1 MAIDE
6 RLIDQ
11 SYSSFEQRI
20 KWPVRIILGVIAFW
34 VATYFGSGWMHV
46 RDNATWQLTNDPV
59 VGRTVE
65 HVVDISMSKSKDT
78 PMTKCANEEEC
89 KQFRRYVFKLIGDGI
104 RGKNTM
110 LVAADYNKLTEKL
123 THRVYCEENGTMIY
137 KEFYE
142 DASHCR

>member
-34 VATYFGSGWMHV
+34 VATYFGSNWMHV

-65 HVVDISMSKSKDT
+65 HVVDISMSKSKDS
-78 PMTKCANEEEC
+78 PMTKCTNEDEC

-104 RGKNTM
+104 HGKNTM

-142 DASHCR
+142 DSSHCR

>member
-20 KWPVRIILGVIAFW
+20 KWPVRIVLGVIAFW
-34 VATYFGSGWMHV
+34 TATYFGANWMSV
-46 RDNATWQLTNDPV
+46 RDKATWELSNDQI

-65 HVVDISMSKSKDT
+65 HVIDISMSKSKDA
-78 PMTKCANEEEC
+78 PMTKCKDEEC
-89 KQFRRYVFKLIGDGI
+89 KQFRRYLFKLIGDGV

-110 LVAADYNKLTEKL
+110 YVAADYNKITEKL
-123 THRVYCEENGTMIY
+123 THRVYCEENGTVIH

-142 DASHCR
+142 DLARCR

>member
-34 VATYFGSGWMHV
+34 VATYFGSSWMSI
-46 RDNATWQLTNDPV
+46 RDKATWDLSNDPV
-59 VGRTVE
+59 VGRTIE
-65 HVVDISMSKSKDT
+65 HVVDISMSKSKDA
-78 PMTKCANEEEC
+78 PMTKCKGEDC
-89 KQFRRYVFKLIGDGI
+89 KQFRRYKFKLIGDGI
-104 RGKNTM
+104 HGKNTM
-110 LVAADYNKLTEKL
+110 FVAADYNKITEKL
-123 THRVYCEENGTMIY
+123 SHRVYCEEGGKLIY

-142 DASHCR
+142 DSSLCR

>member
-34 VATYFGSGWMHV
+34 VATYFGSNWMHI
-46 RDNATWQLTNDPV
+46 RDKATLELSNDPV
-59 VGRTVE
+59 VGRTIE
-65 HVVDISMSKSKDT
+65 HVIDISMSKSKDI

-142 DASHCR
+142 DASYCR